1 MIEKFEGVT
10 VLTKANV
17 YFDGKVQSRTV
28 LFADGSKKTLGVIL
42 PGEYEFGTADRE
54 LMEMTAGVASVVL
67 PGREDWQSYGP
78 GQSFGIPRTAVQVP
92 LDEPTE
98 YVCTYF
104 RLIPLH
110 LVHTE
115 ILTARKRIP
124 SRRVVLPGSPRHAV
138 GRLCSVCCGR
148 TRRSVSQDLTY
159 TTST

>member
-78 GQSFGIPRTAVQVP
+78 GQSFGIPANSKFKYRCA
-92 LDEPTE
+92 EPTE

-104 RLIPLH
+104 
-110 LVHTE
+110 
-115 ILTARKRIP
+115 K
-124 SRRVVLPGSPRHAV
+124 
-138 GRLCSVCCGR
+138 
-148 TRRSVSQDLTY
+148 D
-159 TTST
+159 